1 VAVPEAS
8 PAPPRK
14 LSLRSEWPLFV
25 FTSVVVGLVAWLLAS
40 LAGGP
45 PVRPLPFL
53 ALGVSGLSLS
63 TLHLGRRERA
73 WRAALNWRRS
83 WLSREVLGVPLFLAL
98 ATLHLLMV
106 PARSAGVLAATA
118 GLGALFCMD
127 HVYVAMARDRR
138 PRGDDAAALTSALFL
153 AGVLALQP
161 WVVLPAAAVRL
172 AAFLERLRQRRD
184 PPGPSAWALAVARVG
199 LGLALPATVVLALDR
214 PGLPL
219 AVAAAL
225 AGELLDRAHFY
236 GSLEVLTPGGRM
248 ADDLAAGLRS
258 AVRGPGD

>member
-1 VAVPEAS
+1 
-8 PAPPRK
+8 
-14 LSLRSEWPLFV
+14 
-25 FTSVVVGLVAWLLAS
+25 VVVGLGAWLLAS

-45 PVRPLPFL
+45 PVRPLPVL

-63 TLHLGRRERA
+63 TLHLGRKGRA
-73 WRAALNWRRS
+73 WRAVLNWRRS
-83 WLSREVLGVPLFLAL
+83 WLSREALAVPLFLAL
-98 ATLHLLMV
+98 AAAHLLV
-106 PARSAGVLAATA
+106 APTFAAGALAAAA
-118 GLGALFCMD
+118 GLVALVCVD
-127 HVYVAMARDRR
+127 HVYVAMARDGR

-161 WVVLPAAAVRL
+161 WVVLPAALVRL
-172 AAFLERLRQRRD
+172 AAFVERLRQRRD
-184 PPGPSAWALAVARVG
+184 APGPSAWALAVARVG
-199 LGLALPATVVLALDR
+199 LGLALPATVVLALGR